1 MANQTFNWDNNKG
14 TFTVAYTDPASGNK
28 TLTITSGANTDVKK
42 RTATLTVTTS
52 DSAISKAITVSQQG
66 ALDFNYTTQEVG
78 TFRGAI
84 INDNAGTTSYHT
96 RELNPATTS
105 EDIEGFTM
113 TGAKDQ
119 GTANAKH
126 TINPT
131 TGVITVNHV
140 QSRNLSV
147 TATRGS
153 ETAGPKTVWVSA
165 ALPFDK
171 NEVEPIEIT
180 TLSQGGYSWE
190 PISSTNVNPEGLNT
204 SSPETFHSQAIPVQ
218 KGDLIIIETG
228 DYVYTKKT
236 GEATSETQRF
246 QGMVMFTSIDITS
259 LLGDNR
265 VNLSMYEQQSATYF
279 GGHLDT
285 SKAVPYGNC
294 TMEVTGD
301 DTHFIVL
308 SPIVKSKPTGYAT
321 NKVLYRVYIKHATN
335 VTPSTDTSLK
345 VKNVATDMIE
355 GGMQILTPSIDGVA
369 TTIDNIEYTLS

>member
-84 INDNAGTTSYHT
+84 TNDNAETTSYHT
-96 RELNPATTS
+96 RVLDPDTTS

-119 GTANAKH
+119 STDPKQ

-131 TGVITVNHV
+131 TGVITVKHV

-165 ALPFDK
+165 ALPFGINDPG
-171 NEVEPIEIT
+171 VEMVTVT
-180 TLSQGGYSWE
+180 TLSNNGYNFTSDLE
-190 PISSTNVNPEGLNT
+190 ERGLKMPSIGSTKST
-204 SSPETFHSQAIPVQ
+204 KHSPSIEVQ
-218 KGDLIIIETG
+218 KGDQIIIETG
-228 DYVYTKKT
+228 DYVYPASS
-236 GEATSETQRF
+236 GNRF
-246 QGMVMFTSIDITS
+246 QGMVMFTSSDIAPYLEEGRTNLDVYETQTS
-259 LLGDNR
+259 
-265 VNLSMYEQQSATYF
+265 TYF
-279 GGHLDT
+279 GGHLDET
-285 SKAVPYGNC
+285 RPVPYGNC

-301 DTHFIVL
+301 DTHFIML
-308 SPIVKSKPTGYAT
+308 SPINQDYPTGYTT
-321 NKVLYRVYIKHATN
+321 NQAAGVPLYRIYIKHATN
-335 VTPSTDTSLK
+335 VAPSTDTSLK